1 MSPTRNV
8 AAKLM
13 AALAFGPACM
23 AVADAAPA
31 RAGSPRAVP
40 VSQTLVVLEQR
51 HAVYSRAT
59 RESHRQRSVQARR
72 PITGSPT
79 VLPVLGTTTD
89 PDDRTWLR
97 VKLPGRPNGHTGWI
111 LPHPAAWL
119 TLTSWRIRV
128 DTSQRR
134 IQVFRSGRLVRT
146 LRGIVG
152 APSTPTPRGHFFVE
166 ESVRLGRSRV
176 GAPFA
181 LALSARSNVLEQFAG
196 GPGQIALHGLGN
208 VGGTIGTAV
217 SHGCVRLKNRQIRWL
232 VKRIGPGVPVAIT
245 R

>member
-1 MSPTRNV
+1 VSPTRNA

-13 AALAFGPACM
+13 AALAFAPACM

-31 RAGSPRAVP
+31 HAGSPRAVP
-40 VSQTLVVLEQR
+40 VSQTLVVLEQG

-59 RESHRQRSVQARR
+59 RDSHRQRSVKARR
-72 PITGSPT
+72 PITGART
-79 VLPVLGTTTD
+79 VLPVLGTATG
-89 PDDRTWLR
+89 PDDGTWLR

-111 LPHPAAWL
+111 LPRPAAWL
-119 TLTSWRIRV
+119 TLTPWRIRV

-134 IQVFRSGRLVRT
+134 IKVFRSGRLVRT

-152 APSTPTPRGHFFVE
+152 APSTPTPRGLFFVE
-166 ESVRLGRSRV
+166 ESVRLGSSRV

-217 SHGCVRLKNRQIRWL
+217 SHGCVRLANRQIRWL
-232 VKRIGPGVPVAIT
+232 AARIGPGVPVAIS